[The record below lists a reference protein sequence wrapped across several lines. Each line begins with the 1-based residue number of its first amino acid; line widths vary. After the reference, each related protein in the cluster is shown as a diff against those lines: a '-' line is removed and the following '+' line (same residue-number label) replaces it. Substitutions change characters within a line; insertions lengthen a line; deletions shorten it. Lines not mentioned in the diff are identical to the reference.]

1 MTLCLRVYSERKGQ
15 LSTAHITSHRST
27 AHDSIVKMDP
37 RENAECP
44 PPCLRASS
52 HPSFAPLSLYPPSFS
67 LPPSLSPLLTLP
79 SYLQVNSLMPGG
91 FKVTPYCCKASLFP
105 RDEASVK
112 YADICNSANSSR
124 ANIFVISL
132 ITLLT
137 ACYIAFL

>member
-1 MTLCLRVYSERKGQ
+1 MYIVREKGSLVQ
-15 LSTAHITSHRST
+15 HTETHITSHHNT
-27 AHDSIVKMDP
+27 AHHSIVKMDP
-37 RENAECP
+37 RENTECP
-44 PPCLRASS
+44 PPCLRPSS

-67 LPPSLSPLLTLP
+67 LPPSLSLSFTLTLP